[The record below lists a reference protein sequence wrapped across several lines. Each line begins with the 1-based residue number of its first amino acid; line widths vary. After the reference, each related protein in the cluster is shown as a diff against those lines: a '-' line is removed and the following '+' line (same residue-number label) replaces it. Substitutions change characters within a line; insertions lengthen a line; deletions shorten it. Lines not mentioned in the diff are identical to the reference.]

1 MDTGPQGPNAD
12 DTDPARQPN
21 SGAGGTG
28 GQSAPGQRPARPS
41 IDLGA
46 DQASQPKDDPDDRN
60 GRTYQLPLNYRPE
73 FDRDTRVVDAAPPSR
88 VTGAGRRPIVIGLS
102 LLMVVALIAGGFAYF
117 ATRSKGGSSTIAQN
131 TPQGVVNAYLLDYT
145 GAKYEAM
152 YGLIS
157 AASVKQFSDPNILR
171 GNYKNAHDYI
181 VGRTPG
187 VLAYANIYS
196 VSASPGA
203 FTQSTPTSG
212 SFSARLVY
220 SSASVGDFIQDVTI
234 PVVQENGKWKISW
247 TPGLIFSQLDDATDP
262 SYTHRV
268 CFQSQAGLRGTIYDA
283 NGDALAVDENVYQV
297 GVVPGK
303 ITNEATLLSTLSSA
317 LGMTQAVIKAQY
329 QGAPANQF
337 ALIRTITPIL
347 YSQIQSTLSGLA
359 GVQVQTTM
367 GRVYPYGTTM
377 APVTGY
383 VGQVTQDDLKKDTT
397 HYYASGDVIGRAGV
411 EQWGETYLRPI
422 KGGVLTIQATNAD
435 GTCGTPVYHTVASR
449 APVNGADI
457 HTSISLTAQQAA
469 MTSLANQSGHSGG
482 TVSVDPTTGAVLS
495 LGTFPIYDPN
505 DLSLGRPDEQ
515 DILSQL
521 DHPFLN
527 RAYADPQPIGSAFKP
542 ITLATALE
550 NGVTPTQVFICPGSY
565 LVPGESAPRKDDAP
579 NGHGSLTAP
588 QAIGPSCDVVFW
600 KVAVLLNTKN
610 PNLLPAMAK
619 SSGFGANTNMTG
631 LPAGAELPG
640 LVPDPAWL
648 KANKNANWTD
658 TDATNLAIG
667 QGFFL
672 ATPAQVAA
680 YIGAIADN
688 GVRMQE
694 RLVTSVT
701 TVGGATLVSYPAK
714 KLGTLPVS
722 ADNLSVIQAS
732 LLDPLYAKNGTAYGD
747 FNNFPFLV
755 AGKTGTAQSN
765 QQNPNGWFETYA
777 PASPVSGPPVAPKI
791 AVGTLVEFS
800 SFGEQYALPVSRTTM
815 GAYLH
820 VSGY

>member
-1 MDTGPQGPNAD
+1 MDMGPQGPGSD
-12 DTDPARQPN
+12 DTGDVRQPN
-21 SGAGGTG
+21 SGAS
-28 GQSAPGQRPARPS
+28 GQGAPERPPQPS
-41 IDLGA
+41 IDLH
-46 DQASQPKDDPDDRN
+46 ASQTSQPIDAPDDRD
-60 GRTYQLPLNYRPE
+60 GRTYELPLSYRPE
-73 FDRDTRVVDAAPPSR
+73 YDRDARVVDAAPPSR
-88 VTGAGRRPIVIGLS
+88 FTGGGRRAIAIGIS
-102 LLMVVALIAGGFAYF
+102 LLLIVALIAAGYAYF
-117 ATRSKGGSSTIAQN
+117 ASRNTSGKTTVALN

-152 YGLIS
+152 YALIS
-157 AASVKQFSDPNILR
+157 AASIQQFSDPNILR
-171 GNYKNAHDYI
+171 GNYKTAHDYI
-181 VGRTPG
+181 VSRTPG
-187 VLAYANIYS
+187 ILAYADINS

-203 FTQSTPTSG
+203 FTQTTSTSG
-212 SFSARLVY
+212 SFPARLVY
-220 SSASVGDFIQDVTI
+220 GSTAVGDFIQDVTI
-234 PVVQENGKWKISW
+234 PVVEENGKWKISW
-247 TPGLIFSQLDDATDP
+247 TPGLIFGQLDDATDP
-262 SYTHRV
+262 NYTHRV
-268 CFQSQAGLRGTIYDA
+268 CFQAQSGQRGTIYDA
-283 NGDALAVDENVYQV
+283 GGDVLAKDETVYQV

-329 QGAPANQF
+329 AGAPATQF
-337 ALIRTITPIL
+337 ALIRTITPML
-347 YSQIQSTLSGLA
+347 YSQIQSTLNGLP

-367 GRVYPYGTTM
+367 GRVYPYGVTM

-383 VGQVTQDDLKKDTT
+383 VGQVTQDDLNKDTT
-397 HYYASGDVIGRAGV
+397 HYYAAGDVIGRAGV

-422 KGGVLTIQATNAD
+422 KGGDLTIQATNAD
-435 GTCGTPVYHTVASR
+435 GTCGNPVYYTVASR

-515 DILSQL
+515 DLLAKL

-542 ITLATALE
+542 ITLAAALE
-550 NGVTPTQVFICPGSY
+550 NGVTPTQDFTCTGSY
-565 LVPGESAPRKDDAP
+565 LVPGESAPRQDDKVA
-579 NGHGSLTAP
+579 GHGVLTAP
-588 QAIGPSCDVVFW
+588 GAIGPSCDVVFW
-600 KVAVLLNTKN
+600 KVAVLLNTKD

-631 LPAGAELPG
+631 VATGAELPG

-648 KANKNANWTD
+648 KANKNADWTP
-658 TDATNLAIG
+658 TDAANLAIG

-680 YIGAIADN
+680 YIAAVADN

-701 TVGGATLVSYPAK
+701 TSGGATLVSYPAK
-714 KLGTLPVS
+714 QLGTLPIS
-722 ADNLSVIQAS
+722 ADNLSVIQGA
-732 LLDPLYAKNGTAYGD
+732 LLDPLYSPNGTAYGD
-747 FNNFPFLV
+747 FNGFSFLV

-765 QQNPNGWFETYA
+765 QQNPNGWFECYA
-777 PASPVSGPPVAPKI
+777 PASPVSGPPVAPQI

-800 SFGEQYALPVSRTTM
+800 SFGEQFALPVSRATM

>member
-1 MDTGPQGPNAD
+1 MRRVGTLMDVGPQGPGAD
-12 DTDPARQPN
+12 EDANDTQP
-21 SGAGGTG
+21 SGRRD
-28 GQSAPGQRPARPS
+28 GQRPPQPS
-41 IDLGA
+41 IDLGGS
-46 DQASQPKDDPDDRN
+46 QTSQPKDEPDDAD
-60 GRTYQLPLNYRPE
+60 GRTYELPLGYRPE
-73 FDRDTRVVDAAPPSR
+73 YDRGARVVDAVPPSR
-88 VTGAGRRPIVIGLS
+88 FTGVGRGPIVIGLS
-102 LLMVVALIAGGFAYF
+102 LLLVVALIAAGFYF
-117 ATRSKGGSSTIAQN
+117 ITSRGKGAPTVALNS
-131 TPQGVVNAYLLDYT
+131 PQGVVDAYLLDYT

-152 YGLIS
+152 YSLIS
-157 AASVKQFSDPNILR
+157 AASIQQFSDPNILR
-171 GNYKNAHDYI
+171 GNYKSAHDYI
-181 VGRTPG
+181 VERTPG
-187 VLAYANIYS
+187 ILSYANIYS

-203 FTQSTPTSG
+203 FTQTTSTSG
-212 SFSARLVY
+212 SYSARLVY
-220 SSASVGDFIQDVTI
+220 SSASVGDFIQDITI
-234 PVVQENGKWKISW
+234 PVVQEHGKWKISW

-262 SYTHRV
+262 NFTHRV
-268 CFQSQAGLRGTIYDA
+268 CFQPETGLRGTIYDA
-283 NGDALAVDENVYQV
+283 NGDALAVDETVYQV

-329 QGAPANQF
+329 QGAPADQF
-337 ALIRTITPIL
+337 ALIRTITPML
-347 YSQIQSTLSGLA
+347 YSQIQSTLDGLA
-359 GVQVQTTM
+359 GVQVQTAT
-367 GRVYPYGTTM
+367 GRVYPYGAMM

-383 VGQVTQDDLKKDTT
+383 VGQVTQDDINNDKT

-435 GTCGTPVYHTVASR
+435 GTCGNPTYYTVASR
-449 APVNGADI
+449 TPVNGADI
-457 HTSISLTAQQAA
+457 HTSISLKAQQAA

-495 LGTFPIYDPN
+495 LGTYPIYDPN

-542 ITLATALE
+542 ITLAAALQ
-550 NGVTPTQVFICPGSY
+550 NGVTPTQQFTCTGSY
-565 LVPGESAPRKDDAP
+565 LVPGESAPRQDDVP
-579 NGHGSLTAP
+579 TGHGTLTAP
-588 QAIGPSCDVVFW
+588 GGIGPSCDVVFW
-600 KVAVLLNTKN
+600 KVSVLLNQKN

-619 SSGFGANTNMTG
+619 SSGFGAVTGMTG

-658 TDATNLAIG
+658 TDAANLAIG

-680 YIGAIADN
+680 YIAAVADN
-688 GVRMQE
+688 GIRMQE

-701 TVGGATLVSYPAK
+701 TTGGATLVSYPAK
-714 KLGTLPVS
+714 QLGTLPIS
-722 ADNLSVIQAS
+722 AENLSIIQGA
-732 LLDPLYAKNGTAYGD
+732 LLDPLYASNGTAYGD
-747 FNNFPFLV
+747 FHTFPFLV

-765 QQNPNGWFETYA
+765 EQNPNGWFETYA
-777 PASPVSGPPVAPKI
+777 PAAPVSGPAVTPKI

-800 SFGEQYALPVSRTTM
+800 SFGEQYALPVSRATM
-815 GAYLH
+815 GAYLG
-820 VSGY
+820 VAGY